1 MNNEKTQPAANFQ
14 SSNDLT
20 SQRQVLL
27 KTIDAVASQVADL
40 KADKHD
46 LKRRLEQVE
55 KKNAALTE
63 ESVHYRNRAEL
74 RAQELHE
81 CRKELAT
88 AQTENIRLS
97 KLADQRACEVREVR
111 DQQRASSHRV
121 LQEIE
126 DLRQAALTAV
136 SEFDSA
142 QNSLLETLRS
152 QRAWRAMLAIRKAY
166 TLWTRRAFPR
176 SLSAFAA
183 PLDFICG
190 RQTAL
195 DQYDIP
201 FPNAWDFLPDSI
213 SQKTSISPA
222 APNVDHSADKY
233 DIVVLPIFDFEFR
246 FQRPQQIAAAFA
258 RSGHRVFWVSPSRFE
273 QNAEPA
279 INTVPLR
286 HRILEVRLPG
296 PPVNIY
302 ADSLAGKQVERF
314 AEAFGELYRLHHITE
329 AVVIVQFPYWRQIG
343 LTLRNRFGSRLV
355 YDCMDDWRSWTTKPH
370 ISAFAL
376 AEERRLASEADLA
389 VTTSAALQKQLEE
402 DSGRAVLR
410 IRNGA
415 DFEFFQNAPNT
426 ALLTSMRKPQRQNVI
441 GYYGAI
447 AEWVDLQLIAE
458 LARMRP
464 QYSFV
469 LIGEVHEVD
478 VAALRRL
485 SNVHFLGEQNYRM
498 IPSYLAGFDVC
509 LLPFVLSK
517 LTRAVDPVKIYEYLS
532 QGKPIVATPLPEVC
546 DYADLVYLA
555 KGATEFVAQIDKAL
569 QEDNPERR
577 ESRISFAKANNW
589 SERTACLDEAVRGTF
604 PLVSILVVTHKS
616 CEFLNPFLAS
626 IRRNTAYPNY
636 ELIVVDNAS
645 DDGSLELIRN
655 YAAEIPRLRLFALE
669 ENRGFAAA
677 NNFAAKRADGKFLVF
692 MNPDTVATS
701 GWLGRLIRPLCTDP
715 TIGMTAPVTN
725 FSGNETRV
733 ETSYRTLVE
742 MEEFAQERSEREF
755 GKLLEIQMAPFLC
768 AALTRDT
775 WERIGALDEQFGLGM
790 FEDDDFSRRIR
801 LAGYRIVAVEDSFV
815 HHFGNGSFSKLPSD
829 QALDVFNRNRE
840 YFEKKWNITWTS
852 HKMRRGVGELKDADR
867 LSPTRF
873 METQSAPN
881 VQRSTARL
889 IRLHPERMPV
899 GGRANQ
905 QPDGSSAIV
914 VECEGATP
922 DTLVQFGQTILYTVY
937 GTPKR
942 LSATLPEDF
951 SRRPGVVRISLV
963 TGSEESNALIFRV
976 GL

>member
-1 MNNEKTQPAANFQ
+1 MNNKKTQETANFQ
-14 SSNDLT
+14 LSNDLT
-20 SQRQVLL
+20 SQHEVLL
-27 KTIDAVASQVADL
+27 KVIDVVTSQLADL
-40 KADKHD
+40 QADKRD
-46 LKRRLEQVE
+46 LTRRLEQVE
-55 KKNAALTE
+55 KKNVALTE
-63 ESVHYRNRAEL
+63 EGDK
-74 RAQELHE
+74 
-81 CRKELAT
+81 CRKELET
-88 AQTENIRLS
+88 AEAENIRLTR
-97 KLADQRACEVREVR
+97 LADQRAREIRDIR
-111 DQQRASSHRV
+111 DQELASSHRV
-121 LQEIE
+121 LQEIG

-142 QNSLLETLRS
+142 QNSLLQTLRS

-166 TLWTRRAFPR
+166 TLWTRRAFPHR
-176 SLSAFAA
+176 LSAFAA
-183 PLDFICG
+183 PLDFLCG

-195 DQYDIP
+195 DPYDIP

-213 SQKTSISPA
+213 SQDTSIFPA
-222 APNVDHSADKY
+222 APNIDHSADKY

-258 RSGHRVFWVSPSRFE
+258 RSGHRVFWISPSRFE

-279 INTVPLR
+279 TNTVPLR

-296 PPVNIY
+296 PPINIY
-302 ADSLAGKQVERF
+302 ADSLTGKQVERF
-314 AEAFGELYRLHHITE
+314 AKAFGELYRLHHITE

-343 LTLRNRFGSRLV
+343 LTLRNQFGNRLA
-355 YDCMDDWRSWTTKPH
+355 YDCMDDWRNWTTKPH

-376 AEERRLASEADLA
+376 AEERRLASEADLT

-410 IRNGA
+410 IRNAA
-415 DFEFFQNAPNT
+415 DFEFFQNAPNA
-426 ALLTSMRKPQRQNVI
+426 ALLGSTRRPLI

-478 VAALRRL
+478 VAVLRRL

-498 IPSYLAGFDVC
+498 IPSYLASFDVC

-532 QGKPIVATPLPEVC
+532 QGKPIVSTPLPEVC

-555 KGATEFVAQIDKAL
+555 KGATEFAAQIDKAL

-589 SERTACLDEAVRGTF
+589 SERVACLDKAMRGAF
-604 PLVSILVVTHKS
+604 PLVSILVVSYKS

-636 ELIVVDNAS
+636 ELIVADNAS

-655 YAAEIPRLRLFALE
+655 YAAQIPRLRLFALE

-677 NNFAAKRADGKFLVF
+677 NNFAAKKADGKFLVF
-692 MNPDTVATS
+692 LNPDTVVTP
-701 GWLGRLIRPLCTDP
+701 GWLGRLILPLCADP

-733 ETSYRTLVE
+733 ETSYRTLLE
-742 MEEFAQERSEREF
+742 MEEFARERSEREF

-768 AALTRDT
+768 AAVTRDS

-790 FEDDDFSRRIR
+790 FEDDDFSKRIR
-801 LAGYRIVAVEDSFV
+801 QAGYRIVAVEDCFV

-840 YFEKKWNITWTS
+840 YFEKKWNIAWTP
-852 HKMRRGVGELKDADR
+852 HKMRRGVGELKDAGR
-867 LSPTRF
+867 LSPARF
-873 METQSAPN
+873 METQPAKN
-881 VQRSTARL
+881 VQRGAARL

-937 GTPKR
+937 GTPRR